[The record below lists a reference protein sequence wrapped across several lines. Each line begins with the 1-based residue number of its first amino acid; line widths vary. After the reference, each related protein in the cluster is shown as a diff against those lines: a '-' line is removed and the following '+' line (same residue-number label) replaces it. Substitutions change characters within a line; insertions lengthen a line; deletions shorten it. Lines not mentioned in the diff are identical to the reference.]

1 MLYVTH
7 HFAHLETLSIA
18 RRWLVQLGFDP
29 GHIETHTD
37 GVPRIAVAVRP
48 EEAAEVEM
56 VINAAELTDP
66 DSWPSFWDV
75 AQQPHVYP
83 ALIEQTAELSRPH
96 PHATAIGWHP
106 EDRVAPEPPDLTK
119 VLDVRSEFE

>member
-1 MLYVTH
+1 MRYVTH

-29 GHIETHTD
+29 SQIETHTD

-75 AQQPHVYP
+75 AQQAHVYP
-83 ALIEQTAELSRPH
+83 VLVEQTTELPL
-96 PHATAIGWHP
+96 PHARTTAIGWHP
-106 EDRVAPEPPDLTK
+106 EDRSSSDAVRLTR
-119 VLDVRSEFE
+119 VVDVMTGFD

>member
-18 RRWLVQLGFDP
+18 RRWLVQLGIEP
-29 GHIETHTD
+29 SHIETHTH
-37 GVPRIAVAVRP
+37 GIPRIAVAVRP
-48 EEAAEVEM
+48 EEAYEVEM

-83 ALIEQTAELSRPH
+83 PRVEQTTEHPA
-96 PHATAIGWHP
+96 PHAHATPIGWHP
-106 EDRVAPEPPDLTK
+106 EDRNNPEPPDRTSI
-119 VLDVRSEFE
+119 LDVSSRFE

>member
-1 MLYVTH
+1 MHYVTH
-7 HFAHLETLSIA
+7 HFAHLETLAIA

-37 GVPRIAVAVRP
+37 GIPRIAVAVRP

-83 ALIEQTAELSRPH
+83 AHVEQTSTASH
-96 PHATAIGWHP
+96 HHAHATPIGWHP
-106 EDRVAPEPPDLTK
+106 EDRNTPEPVDRTQT
-119 VLDVRSEFE
+119 LDVIPRLD